1 MKDNQSPAYQLLR
14 HVWQYSL
21 AATEHSWERLNHSM
35 RGAMQLA
42 INAGLRFD
50 VDDFAR
56 IYKEFR
62 GGYWFGE
69 TGGEGFYAL
78 AVQTGNLSAAQAF
91 ESWNGR
97 QPFIADNVD
106 PGGNYSYAH
115 LTGRRKRGRLAVGF
129 CFPWR
134 GFSVTVTSFAAD
146 GTHLTA
152 CAYTDNAERKVA
164 RRFRITVADIRTD
177 RKQRKDRMQLH
188 KRLIEMDNEEEG
200 VLKTFS
206 CRAGLTCQADWD
218 QMPPEK
224 IRALIETIEKERKQA
239 A

>member
-1 MKDNQSPAYQLLR
+1 MNQNLSPAYQLLH
-14 HVWQYSL
+14 HVWKHSL
-21 AATEHSWERLNHSM
+21 NATGHSWERLNHSM

-50 VDDFAR
+50 QDDFAK
-56 IYKEFR
+56 IWKEFR

-69 TGGEGFYAL
+69 TDGEGFYAL

-91 ESWNGR
+91 ESWNKR
-97 QPFIADNVD
+97 QPFIADDVD
-106 PGGNYSYAH
+106 PGCNYSYSH

-129 CFPWR
+129 EFPWR
-134 GFSVTVTSFAAD
+134 GSQVKVTSFAAD

-152 CAYTDNAERKVA
+152 CAYKERKVA
-164 RRFRITVADIRTD
+164 KRYSITVADIRVD
-177 RKQRKDRMQLH
+177 RKERKERIQLH
-188 KRLIEMDNEEEG
+188 DRLLKMDDTDKS
-200 VLKTFS
+200 VLATFKQ
-206 CRAGLTCQADWD
+206 RAGITNRADWD

-224 IRALIETIEKERKQA
+224 IRAIIEALEKDQKQA

>member
-1 MKDNQSPAYQLLR
+1 MKDNLSPAYQLLH
-14 HVWQYSL
+14 HVWLHSL
-21 AATEHSWERLNHSM
+21 AATGHSWERLNHSM

-50 VDDFAR
+50 RDDFAR
-56 IYKEFR
+56 MYKEFR

-97 QPFIADNVD
+97 QPFIADDVD
-106 PGGNYSYAH
+106 TGS
-115 LTGRRKRGRLAVGF
+115 GRRKRGRLAVGSR
-129 CFPWR
+129 FPWR
-134 GFSVTVTSFAAD
+134 GFQVTVTSFALD
-146 GTHLTA
+146 GAHLTA
-152 CAYTDNAERKVA
+152 CAYTDGTERKVSK
-164 RRFRITVADIRTD
+164 RFRITVADIRVD
-177 RKQRKDRMQLH
+177 RKERKERIQLH
-188 KRLIEMDNEEEG
+188 DQLMKMDDEEKG
-200 VLKTFS
+200 IIKTFS
-206 CRAGLTCQADWD
+206 QRAGITSRPDWE

-224 IRALIETIEKERKQA
+224 IRALIETLEKERKQA